1 MEPEPSELHNIYAKL
16 AAALSGVVAFGF
28 IAWAGVVW
36 QSSEKLTVVLAG
48 LHTDV
53 REMRIRQD
61 YLVERVQ
68 ELEDVFK
75 RRMYQPSNK

>member
-1 MEPEPSELHNIYAKL
+1 MEAEPPEMRGFYPKL
-16 AAALSGVVAFGF
+16 AAGLSGIVAFGF
-28 IAWAGVVW
+28 LAWAGVVW
-36 QSSEKLTVVLAG
+36 QSSEKLTVVLAE
-48 LHTDV
+48 LHANV

-68 ELEDVFK
+68 ELEAVLK